1 MAEEYRVNVGAS
13 ILDPGRPEASPFFA
27 VHHRF
32 IPTSADNI
40 RPSRLHGGPEHYD
53 LEIPGRNGKESQSFE
68 GTREAQNDV
77 DCVLIYNEETGEYT
91 LERLDSI
98 LHMNHVRGA
107 RASSKDRRPASPPTS
122 SELESRS
129 RTTTSGS
136 STNRHES
143 QERQPQRMQSRSSD
157 QPRTTTFSSILTK
170 VDKPAPKPTTPVPSQ
185 QRTEPPAKAPAP
197 PPVLQQ
203 PLMLPTATGSSV
215 SPEHK
220 QRKPRPRSPSPE
232 SDADDSDTEIRPQP
246 QPPSQSRL
254 GRIPQTIDL
263 GDLHLDKPSEPKPT
277 AAEPKAADNYRNDM
291 EDEIDFELD
300 DLADLANELEES
312 LDEDK
317 GKDEA
322 ASPADS
328 MQSAAR
334 NPVSMRSLAGARR
347 EDDEL
352 PDSDEE

>member
-13 ILDPGRPEASPFFA
+13 ILDPGRPEAPPLFA

-32 IPTSADNI
+32 IPTSADNT
-40 RPSRLHGGPEHYD
+40 RPSRLYGGPEQYD
-53 LEIPGRNGKESQSFE
+53 LEIPGRNGKEPQSFE

-77 DCVLIYNEETGEYT
+77 DCVLIYNEETGEYQ

-107 RASSKDRRPASPPTS
+107 RAGSKDRRPASPPTS

-129 RTTTSGS
+129 RTMTSGS

-143 QERQPQRMQSRSSD
+143 HERQPQRKEIRSPE
-157 QPRTTTFSSILTK
+157 QPRATTFSSILSK
-170 VDKPAPKPTTPVPSQ
+170 VDKPAPKPTTPVSSQ
-185 QRTEPPAKAPAP
+185 PRPEPPAKAPAHL
-197 PPVLQQ
+197 PVLQQ
-203 PLMLPTATGSSV
+203 PLMLPTAAGSSA
-215 SPEHK
+215 SPEYK

-232 SDADDSDTEIRPQP
+232 SDADDSDTEDRRQP
-246 QPPSQSRL
+246 QPPTQSRL
-254 GRIPQTIDL
+254 GRVPQTIDL
-263 GDLHLDKPSEPKPT
+263 GDVHLDKTPEPKPP
-277 AAEPKAADNYRNDM
+277 AAESKAADSYRNDM